1 MNRLYD
7 NCYFIIFPQCWQ
19 IYFCMICLSAA
30 TITSAVFSAKGDED
44 TNGITIPITYPDR
57 RSKKAQV
64 AIPSEENVIRAKEWV
79 DYNIK

>member
-1 MNRLYD
+1 
-7 NCYFIIFPQCWQ
+7 
-19 IYFCMICLSAA
+19 MICLSAA
-30 TITSAVFSAKGDED
+30 TITSAVFSAKGDENAHPHKFDD

>member
-1 MNRLYD
+1 MRMKTKQH
-7 NCYFIIFPQCWQ
+7 F
-19 IYFCMICLSAA
+19 
-30 TITSAVFSAKGDED
+30 GD

>member
-1 MNRLYD
+1 MRMKTKHHFVEIVLD
-7 NCYFIIFPQCWQ
+7 PHKF
-19 IYFCMICLSAA
+19 
-30 TITSAVFSAKGDED
+30 DD

-64 AIPSEENVIRAKEWV
+64 AIPSEENIIRAKEWV

>member
-1 MNRLYD
+1 
-7 NCYFIIFPQCWQ
+7 
-19 IYFCMICLSAA
+19 MICLSAA
-30 TITSAVFSAKGDED
+30 TITSAVFPQKEMKIHMKTKRFFGEIELDPHKFDD

-64 AIPSEENVIRAKEWV
+64 AIPSEENVISAKEWV

>member
-1 MNRLYD
+1 MRMKTKQHKFD
-7 NCYFIIFPQCWQ
+7 
-19 IYFCMICLSAA
+19 
-30 TITSAVFSAKGDED
+30 D

>member
-1 MNRLYD
+1 MRMKTKQHFGEIELD
-7 NCYFIIFPQCWQ
+7 PHKF
-19 IYFCMICLSAA
+19 
-30 TITSAVFSAKGDED
+30 ED

-64 AIPSEENVIRAKEWV
+64 AIPSEEIFIRAKEWV

>member
-1 MNRLYD
+1 MRMKTKQHFGEIELD
-7 NCYFIIFPQCWQ
+7 PHKF
-19 IYFCMICLSAA
+19 
-30 TITSAVFSAKGDED
+30 ED

-79 DYNIK
+79 DYNIKSLHQELRQELLYSQ

>member
-1 MNRLYD
+1 MKMRMKTKQHFGEIELD
-7 NCYFIIFPQCWQ
+7 PHKF
-19 IYFCMICLSAA
+19 
-30 TITSAVFSAKGDED
+30 ED

-64 AIPSEENVIRAKEWV
+64 AIASEENLIPAKEWV

>member
-1 MNRLYD
+1 MRMKTKQHFGEIELD
-7 NCYFIIFPQCWQ
+7 PHKF
-19 IYFCMICLSAA
+19 
-30 TITSAVFSAKGDED
+30 DD
-44 TNGITIPITYPDR
+44 TNGITYPDR